1 MTTGI
6 EVFGSRL
13 KEKRSNANL
22 SQDGLAVLVGN
33 RLGEQFHQTNIS
45 GYERGEKLPSIQVF
59 RLLVELLSTNADYML
74 GMC

>member
-6 EVFGSRL
+6 DLFGQRL
-13 KEKRSNANL
+13 REKRSSANL
-22 SQDGLAVLVGN
+22 SQEGLAVLVGN

>member
-1 MTTGI
+1 MTTA
-6 EVFGSRL
+6 VDLFGQRL
-13 KEKRSNANL
+13 REKRSSAHL
-22 SQDGLAVLVGN
+22 SQEVLAGPVGN